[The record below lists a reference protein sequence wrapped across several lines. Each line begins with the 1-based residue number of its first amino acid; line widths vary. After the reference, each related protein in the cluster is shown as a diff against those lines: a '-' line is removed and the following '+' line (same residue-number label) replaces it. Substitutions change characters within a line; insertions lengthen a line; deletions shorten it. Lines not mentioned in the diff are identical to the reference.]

1 MHSLLL
7 RSTFVVSVALAAQI
21 MPAATASAQAD
32 LKARCSQLVS
42 YYTRYGSSRGEDTDG
57 NRDFI
62 RIGAELDCQNGRY
75 EQGVDVLETLMKG
88 KNWSVPPLPRS

>member
-1 MHSLLL
+1 MRQAAGIAPVEIL
-7 RSTFVVSVALAAQI
+7 RRNRHGALEGRAHLARLGAARTFEHPS
-21 MPAATASAQAD
+21 
-32 LKARCSQLVS
+32 
-42 YYTRYGSSRGEDTDG
+42 
-57 NRDFI
+57 DFI